1 MALRLNHLRSHDD
14 TTTLTHAAR
23 DQTIAG
29 DSPPTSTPP
38 EHIVIKEV
46 IVVEGRDDIT
56 AVKRAVDAEIIA
68 THGWGFPRGTLERL
82 RTAHAR
88 RGLIILTDPDTAG
101 ERIRQRI
108 VAEVGPCK
116 HARLPRDLC
125 THGADIGVENA
136 SPEVIRAALEMA
148 RADQVEASEARFSR
162 LDLHRAGLVGGPNA
176 SARRRRLGDA
186 LGLGYGNAR
195 RLLERLN
202 HYGVTRDEFD
212 AALNTLDDD
221 TSSST

>member
-1 MALRLNHLRSHDD
+1 M
-14 TTTLTHAAR
+14 
-23 DQTIAG
+23 
-29 DSPPTSTPP
+29 
-38 EHIVIKEV
+38 IKEV

-68 THGWGFPRGTLERL
+68 THGWGFPKGTLQRL

-101 ERIRQRI
+101 ERIRRRI

-116 HARLPRDLC
+116 HARLPRELC
-125 THGADIGVENA
+125 TEGTDVGVENA
-136 SPEVIRAALEMA
+136 SPQAIRAALEMA
-148 RADQVEASEARFSR
+148 RPDNIEHLEARFS
-162 LDLHRAGLVGGPNA
+162 LDDLTRAGLAGGPNA
-176 SARRRRLGDA
+176 STRRRRLGDA

-202 HYGVTRDEFD
+202 NYGVTRDEFD
-212 AALNTLDDD
+212 AALNALDDD
-221 TSSST
+221 ASQGHGD